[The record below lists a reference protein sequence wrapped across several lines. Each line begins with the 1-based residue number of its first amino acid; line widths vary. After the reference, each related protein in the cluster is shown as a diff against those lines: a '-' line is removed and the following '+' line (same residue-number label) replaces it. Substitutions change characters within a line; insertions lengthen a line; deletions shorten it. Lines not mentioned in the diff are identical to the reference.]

1 MSSIMIDRFVFHILK
16 KAADGFDV
24 TYLAETS
31 LRQRAQSFFEALFEQ
46 QLAGVRYLF
55 DQPDGAP
62 EPPVKAQARDLLEGR
77 TNFLATSKDLTR
89 DFADRHAAQ
98 STDGVFIIAT
108 ATLNGRPVL
117 VLMKYDHIEAV
128 ELLAQTQD
136 GAPSARYTEDVLTLD
151 KDNVMKFAL
160 IDPAGARG
168 WDVIATDLQTRP
180 IAEYFRAFV
189 GVRPLRTAQEQTKS
203 AIQTV
208 KRWAAGTDTLP
219 DDVLPVDVQY
229 RAVDYMRQADTYSM
243 DPFVERLLGKETDA
257 NRRARAALR
266 QTLTD
271 ADLHAD
277 FGVDTGTVRGSLEK
291 QTMQT
296 REGVRIVM
304 PHGAEQGN
312 VTVETINGRRRI
324 IIETDELRTL
334 G

>member
-1 MSSIMIDRFVFHILK
+1 MSAHAFTIDRFVFHILK
-16 KAADGFDV
+16 KGTNGFDV

-31 LRQRAQSFFEALFEQ
+31 LGQRAQSFFEALFEQ
-46 QLAGVRYLF
+46 QLSGVRYLF

-62 EPPVKAQARDLLEGR
+62 EPPVKGQARDLLEDR
-77 TNFLATSKDLTR
+77 IDFLEASKALTR

-98 STDGVFIIAT
+98 ATDGVFIIAA
-108 ATLNGRPVL
+108 ATLGARPVL

-128 ELLAQTQD
+128 ELLAQD
-136 GAPSARYTEDVLTLD
+136 GTPSVRYTEDVLTLD

-160 IDPAGARG
+160 IDPDGTDG

-180 IAEYFRAFV
+180 IAEYFRAFL
-189 GVRPLRTAQEQTKS
+189 GVRPLRTAQEQTKA

-219 DDVLPVDVQY
+219 DDILPVDVQY
-229 RAVDYMRQADTYSM
+229 RAVDYMRQENTYSM
-243 DPFVERLLGKETDA
+243 EPFLERLLGRETDG
-257 NRRARAALR
+257 NRSARAALR
-266 QTLTD
+266 K
-271 ADLHAD
+271 DLSEAELDTD
-277 FGVDTGTVRGSLEK
+277 FGVDTGAVSAAMEK

-324 IIETDELRTL
+324 IIETDAITTL